1 MEKFGQWLVSFFGL
15 LTSDRCDQGTW
26 VAAMLAGA
34 SIIDKLIG
42 PGGEEEGDPILTQMG
57 QGLVLTAAAVRTND
71 MVAAERLT
79 IEFCG
84 MAKRASA
91 VLELTR
97 EFNDALG
104 QAAPALER
112 AVGMI
117 GRLQNRPRLL
127 ATIGEAARVYNAT
140 MQILC
145 KTIKVCQMS
154 TPVDVLL
161 RCVECTRVT
170 TASFL
175 ATLDEIESHCD
186 WVQGVKTLQQG
197 TTGQC

>member
-1 MEKFGQWLVSFFGL
+1 MEKFGKWLISYFAL
-15 LTSDRCDQGTW
+15 LNSNPSQAAL
-26 VAAMLAGA
+26 VAATLVGA
-34 SIIDKLIG
+34 AHVDEIIR
-42 PGGEEEGDPILTQMG
+42 PGGEGAGDPTLTKMG
-57 QGLVLTAAAVRTND
+57 QGLVLLAAAIKTD
-71 MVAAERLT
+71 DYVAAERLSV
-79 IEFCG
+79 EFLQL
-84 MAKRASA
+84 AEQVRT
-91 VLELTR
+91 VVELLR